1 VTSDAPRRFLDVL
14 DEGARADL
22 GRRSVVRSWRAGST
36 LVRESDHA
44 GRVLVVQTGRVKVS
58 VITVDG
64 NEVVLAIRGPGEL
77 VGELSA
83 VDGRPHG
90 STATAMDDVTCL
102 VIDNEEFGT
111 FLRRYPEAAMAVIQL
126 LAFRLRDADT
136 KRVEFGAYDSVGRVA
151 RRLVELAD
159 EHGRR
164 SADGVRIMAGLT
176 QSELAGFT
184 GSSREAVSRALR
196 ILRDEGLIT
205 THRRGITVHD
215 VDALRSRA

>member
-1 VTSDAPRRFLDVL
+1 MAGLPGRFLDAL
-14 DEGARADL
+14 DEHALDGLRQSAVARH
-22 GRRSVVRSWRAGST
+22 WRAGST
-36 LVRESDHA
+36 LVHEGDRA
-44 GRVLVVQTGRVKVS
+44 GRVLIVQSGRVKIS
-58 VITVDG
+58 AITPDG

-90 STATAMDDVTCL
+90 GTVIAMDDVSCL
-102 VIDNEEFGT
+102 QVGNDDFIA
-111 FLRRYPEAAMAVIQL
+111 FLRRHPDAAMAVIQL
-126 LAFRLRDADT
+126 LAFRQRDADG
-136 KRVEFGAYDSVGRVA
+136 KRIEFGAYDSVGRVA
-151 RRLVELAD
+151 RRLVELAE

-164 SADGVRIMAGLT
+164 TGDGIRIMAGLT

-196 ILRDEGLIT
+196 MLRDEGLIT

-215 VDALRSRA
+215 IDALRSRA